1 VSVQES
7 DAKFD
12 RMTTRPVRK
21 LVCEMAAPSIVIMLV
36 TTIYNATDTWF
47 VSSIGTS
54 ATAAI
59 GVSFP
64 LMAIIQA
71 IGFLFGHGAG
81 NFISRA
87 LGARKRDVAARMA
100 AIGFFTSFTLGVFIA
115 LPGIIFLTPLAE
127 LLGSTETIL
136 PFAREYLVFILMG
149 APFAIAAFMLNSL
162 LRFQGSAFFGM
173 IGMVSGAALNIALTP
188 LFIFVFGMGVSGAGL
203 ATMISQIAGCALL
216 FLGCMRGGNIRV
228 SFRDFS
234 LDSSLYKEMLRGG
247 TPSLLRQSMIAL
259 GVLFMNHAAAGYGDA
274 VIAAIT
280 IVNRIVMLSIAGVL
294 GLGQGF
300 QPVCGFNYGAGLY
313 DRVKK
318 AFRFCVTLSTAAL
331 TMLAILCFIFAPEII
346 ALFRKD
352 DYEVIQTGAF
362 MLRAQCLSLPVVSW
376 TFLQSMM
383 LQTIG
388 RTLEA
393 NVLAFARQGLFLIPL
408 LFILVPLFG
417 VTGIQ
422 ICAPIADYCTFL
434 LSIPLGV
441 SVLRK
446 LESA

>member
-12 RMTTRPVRK
+12 RMTTRPVEK
-21 LVCEMAAPSIVIMLV
+21 LVCEMAGPSIVIMLV
-36 TTIYNATDTWF
+36 TTMYNAADTWF

-59 GVSFP
+59 GVSFS
-64 LMAIIQA
+64 LMAVIQA

-87 LGARKRDVAARMA
+87 LGAKQRDAAAKMA
-100 AIGFFTSFTLGVFIA
+100 ATGFFTSFVLGLVIA
-115 LPGIIFLTPLAE
+115 AVGIVFLTPLAK

-149 APFAIAAFMLNSL
+149 APFAVAAFMLNNL

-173 IGMVSGAALNIALTP
+173 VGMVSGAVLNVALAP
-188 LFIFVFGMGVSGAGL
+188 LFIFVFDMGVSGAGL
-203 ATMISQIAGCALL
+203 ATFISQMASCAML
-216 FLGCMRGGNIRV
+216 FRGCMRAGNIRV

-234 LDSSLYKEMLRGG
+234 PTRAMYKEILRGG

-259 GVLFMNHAAAGYGDA
+259 GALFMNHAAAGYGDA
-274 VIAAIT
+274 AIAAIT
-280 IVNRIVMLSIAGVL
+280 IVNRIVMLSMAGVL
-294 GLGQGF
+294 GFGQGF
-300 QPVCGFNYGAGLY
+300 QPVCGFNYGAGRY

-331 TMLAILCFIFAPEII
+331 TLLAVLCFIFAPEVI
-346 ALFRKD
+346 AFFRKD
-352 DYEVIQTGAF
+352 DHEVIGIGVF
-362 MLRAQCLSLPVVSW
+362 MLRAQCFSLPIVSW
-376 TFLQSMM
+376 TFVLNMM
-383 LQTIG
+383 LQTLG
-388 RTLEA
+388 KALQA
-393 NVLAFARQGLFLIPL
+393 NVMAFARQGLFLIPL

-417 VTGIQ
+417 MTGIQ
-422 ICAPIADYCTFL
+422 ICAPIADFLTFL

-441 SVLRK
+441 SVMRK
-446 LESA
+446 LEW